1 MAVFVVLQNQG
12 WPRQERQ
19 AIPMS
24 TDASAQALSA
34 LSQFVV
40 SKTSMGET
48 LLRVSQITVDA
59 LPAADMAGI
68 TLLDEQGKPTTGI
81 FTDPDAPEIDAAQ
94 YSSGRGPCLDSWRRQ
109 RVVRLDDMDS
119 GLVAYPEF
127 VAAARAH
134 GVESTLSLPLMAGD
148 DAAGALNLY
157 SRTAGGF
164 TDEDEVAGAHLAS
177 VAAIV
182 LVNASAYW
190 QATQLSEQLAQAMQ
204 SRAVIEQAKG
214 ILMARSPQLDA
225 DDAFDLLR
233 KASQREN
240 VKLREIAQRIVD
252 RRTSED
258 RRHELS

>member
-1 MAVFVVLQNQG
+1 
-12 WPRQERQ
+12 
-19 AIPMS
+19 MS
-24 TDASAQALSA
+24 TDASAQALGA

-48 LLRVSQITVDA
+48 LLRVSQITTDA

-68 TLLDEQGKPTTGI
+68 TLLGADGKPTTGI
-81 FTDPDAPEIDAAQ
+81 FTDPEAPEVDAAQ
-94 YSSGRGPCLDSWRRQ
+94 YASGRGPCLDSWRLQ
-109 RVVRLDDMDS
+109 TVIRLDDLDAA
-119 GLVAYPEF
+119 GAYPEF

-134 GVESTLSLPLMAGD
+134 GVQSSLSLPLMAGE

-157 SRTAGGF
+157 SRTAKRF
-164 TDEDEVAGAHLAS
+164 TDDDERTGILLAGA
-177 VAAIV
+177 AAIV

-190 QATQLSEQLAQAMQ
+190 QASQLSEQLSQAMQ

-214 ILMARSPQLDA
+214 ILMARTPHLNA

-240 VKLREIAQRIVD
+240 VKLRDLAQRIVD
-252 RRTSED
+252 RRPAESRQND
-258 RRHELS
+258 LS